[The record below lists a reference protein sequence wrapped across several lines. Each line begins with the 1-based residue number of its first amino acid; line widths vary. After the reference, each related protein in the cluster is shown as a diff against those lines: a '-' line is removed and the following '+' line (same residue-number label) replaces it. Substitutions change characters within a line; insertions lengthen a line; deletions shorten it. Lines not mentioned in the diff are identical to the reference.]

1 MGAHQ
6 RAIMSRA
13 SRWSTAPS
21 ASGAPRLGSSRNS
34 LLSRGTVDV
43 GPRASDYAQPLPRSR
58 VQSRF
63 DTQPAQVAAPPQ
75 AVSASP
81 SYTQQGGAERNI
93 QPVQTDRHARPSI
106 GASTVSVDLIR
117 NQEGEEERE
126 QWKSQLESQAASRN
140 KDFESRLASLANVAS
155 PNRNSFSGGS
165 NNQHDEHVRD
175 RLSSLQ
181 MRFDSALRK

>member
-1 MGAHQ
+1 MGPPTCN
-6 RAIMSRA
+6 MSRA

-117 NQEGEEERE
+117 NQGGEGERE